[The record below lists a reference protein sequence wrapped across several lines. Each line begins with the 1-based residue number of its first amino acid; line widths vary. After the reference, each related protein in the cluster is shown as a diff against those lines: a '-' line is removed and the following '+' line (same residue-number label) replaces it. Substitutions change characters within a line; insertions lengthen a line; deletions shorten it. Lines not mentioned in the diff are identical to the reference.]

1 MTYPNFESTDLD
13 AVVDRI
19 ARSIAVS
26 NHANQ
31 IYICAAKTRDF
42 QVLID
47 EVVRNHPEIIIP
59 KVTF

>member
-31 IYICAAKTRDF
+31 IYICAAKTRDI

-47 EVVRNHPEIIIP
+47 EVVRNHPEIKIP